1 VLTVNC
7 FGKRHRAGRP
17 SHLPLSSLAGR
28 HQASSKHLPLSRSAW
43 TFPDWDSAPTPS
55 ETWSVTALN
64 LECLGFLACLVA
76 VTMAP
81 VPASAFPVE
90 LVDRNPNHHISMCD
104 IGTETVSKTPDTLF
118 VWRSEI
124 DCACPRWVSAACFVW
139 LIVDGLLPVWRVS
152 LMRSGLVG
160 SLLRKWGDF
169 LFSNINRDR
178 RPSSN
183 KQARFRAA
191 SL

>member
-1 VLTVNC
+1 
-7 FGKRHRAGRP
+7 
-17 SHLPLSSLAGR
+17 
-28 HQASSKHLPLSRSAW
+28 
-43 TFPDWDSAPTPS
+43 
-55 ETWSVTALN
+55 
-64 LECLGFLACLVA
+64 
-76 VTMAP
+76 M

-90 LVDRNPNHHISMCD
+90 LVDCSPKHHISMCD
-104 IGTETVSKTPDTLF
+104 IGTETVRQAPDTLF

-124 DCACPRWVSAACFVW
+124 DCAGPHWVSAAGFVW
-139 LIVDGLLPVWRVS
+139 LIVDGLLPVWRMS

-160 SLLRKWGDF
+160 RLLRKWGDF
-169 LFSNINRDR
+169 LVSNINRDR